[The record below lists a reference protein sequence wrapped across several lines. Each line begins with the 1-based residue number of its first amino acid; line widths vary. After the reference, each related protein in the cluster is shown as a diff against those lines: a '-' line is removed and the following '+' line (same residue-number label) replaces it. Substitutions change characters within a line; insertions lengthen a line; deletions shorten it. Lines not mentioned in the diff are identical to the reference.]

1 MIQKVINRLLQRRHF
16 WRTVGFDELSE
27 IYASQ
32 FLRSLATSL
41 IGIFVPIFLYKS
53 GFSIPEIC
61 LMFIGW
67 FISRFLWAY
76 VSAKIVANLGPK
88 HGIAISIILQI
99 IYLSLVLSVN
109 NFHWPLMLIGIVGS
123 FAYGLFMM
131 SFDVDFS
138 KIKHSEHGGKEIAFV
153 HIFESIGAIA
163 GPLIGGLIAGFYD
176 PRYTMFIAII
186 ILFLSLIPIFMSP
199 EPTRTKQ
206 EIVLKGFPMRRHKRD
221 FLVGAV
227 FTLENVI
234 SLNIWPLFL
243 GVFILLTNT
252 YISIGILA
260 SVSTAVAISTIYI
273 IGKLID
279 KSQGRKLLNIGA
291 IGNAIL
297 HTLRP
302 FVTTFTQ
309 AFGINLLN
317 VPLTSMYRMPFMKG
331 LYDASDSVPGYR
343 IVYFLYYEWYTAI
356 ANIIFWS
363 YLFLISYYFGDFR
376 ALQSAFIVG
385 AVLSLLITKQKFAAL
400 K

>member
-1 MIQKVINRLLQRRHF
+1 
-16 WRTVGFDELSE
+16 
-27 IYASQ
+27 
-32 FLRSLATSL
+32 
-41 IGIFVPIFLYKS
+41 
-53 GFSIPEIC
+53 
-61 LMFIGW
+61 
-67 FISRFLWAY
+67 
-76 VSAKIVANLGPK
+76 
-88 HGIAISIILQI
+88 
-99 IYLSLVLSVN
+99 
-109 NFHWPLMLIGIVGS
+109 
-123 FAYGLFMM
+123 
-131 SFDVDFS
+131 
-138 KIKHSEHGGKEIAFV
+138 
-153 HIFESIGAIA
+153 
-163 GPLIGGLIAGFYD
+163 
-176 PRYTMFIAII
+176 
-186 ILFLSLIPIFMSP
+186 MSP